1 MCCWLFSNGENPP
14 PPAFLVQSSGP
25 IPVIVQSSEGNTKQI
40 TLLPLSRNLVPGS
53 SPRGGRVRE
62 VPGHEVLT
70 SGVTRCSRGT
80 TWMARLVFKG
90 AIHSTKITGNFG
102 PKLNGSVRFRP
113 EKFRKNWS
121 NFWGGPVFS
130 VGPVG
135 NFGWIDRARMNIIC
149 KLFSVVGK
157 RTIKAKWMT
166 AGWSNLKW
174 F

>member
-1 MCCWLFSNGENPP
+1 MCCWLFSMARPPP
-14 PPAFLVQSSGP
+14 PPAFLVQPSGP
-25 IPVIVQSSEGNTKQI
+25 IPVIVQSSEGLKTNNPVTSVTQ
-40 TLLPLSRNLVPGS
+40 PRPRVLSP
-53 SPRGGRVRE
+53 GGRVRE